1 MKRLIAFLLVCL
13 LLFSS
18 ALADGITATITG
30 GWLRLRDAP
39 SYDSNTIASYFT
51 GTKVTI
57 LSTSNGWSFVRMSD
71 GATGYMNAGYLSVGS
86 SVPSTPSGSSIY
98 ATAYVTSSN
107 GGRVALR
114 AGAGKSYAVITYCNV
129 GTQITVLNAGST
141 WDRVQVGSTI
151 GYMMAKYITF
161 SPVTPVTPGGG
172 GTPVS
177 TTAYVISGNGKNVN
191 MRSGPS
197 TSYGVIASYPVGT
210 KVIVLSVGTTWNQ
223 IQAGS
228 LKGYMMKKYLTSTAP
243 GPGPAPSPSGTSAY
257 VTSSNG
263 KGVRLRSGPGT
274 GYSVI
279 GLYEVNTPVTIL
291 EKGSYWS
298 RIQVKTQVGYMMTKY
313 LSVSPAPYPPDP
325 VVNYTAYVYSE
336 NGKGVYL
343 RSGPSTS
350 DPAIALYPVGIEVRV
365 LKSNG
370 TWDYIIVG
378 TRTGYMMHKFL
389 TTSYVS
395 NVITSVSIGNLTP
408 KVNDTLVAS
417 IVPSGATA
425 SYTWI
430 NDLGVVLSTESF
442 YITQNSDV
450 GRKIRVR
457 VVGTG
462 SYSGSA
468 TSNFTSEVSGSST
481 INKVS
486 GCTINN
492 MNPRVNDILKA
503 SAVPGDATVSY
514 IWYRDGNVSVGTGA
528 TYTVTAGDTGFSLY
542 AVAIGYNSWTGSAT
556 SSKTAAVLPVSDLP
570 LTGTVTLPNS
580 AVVGNELT
588 PSLSLN
594 SYAITYQWYQNGV
607 LVGTNK
613 TLFITSDMAG
623 DDIRLVITAVTGSGY
638 SGSVSSSYCL
648 IQSGIHGSLLLPKA
662 HAAFP
667 IQML

>member
-1 MKRLIAFLLVCL
+1 MKRLTAVLLVLL

-18 ALADGITATITG
+18 AVAEGITAHIVG

-57 LSTSNGWSFVRMSD
+57 LSTSNGWSYVRMSD
-71 GATGYMNAGYLSVGS
+71 GATGYMNASYLSTGS
-86 SVPSTPSGSSIY
+86 STPSTPSGSSIY

-141 WDRVQVGSTI
+141 WDRIQVGSTI

-161 SPVTPVTPGGG
+161 SPVTPDGG
-172 GTPVS
+172 GTPTH
-177 TTAYVISGNGKNVN
+177 TTAYVTSSNGKNVN

-197 TSYGVIASYPVGT
+197 TSYGVLASYPVGT
-210 KVIVLSVGTTWNQ
+210 KVTVLTVGSTWNY

-228 LKGYMMKKYLTSTAP
+228 LKGYMMRKYLTATAP
-243 GPGPAPSPSGTSAY
+243 GPAPGPSGSAAY
-257 VTSSNG
+257 VTSANG
-263 KGVRLRSGPGT
+263 KAVRLRSGPGT

-279 GLYEVNTPVTIL
+279 GLYPINTPATIL
-291 EKGSYWS
+291 EKGAYWS
-298 RIQVKTQVGYMMTKY
+298 RIQIQSQVGYMMTKFLASY
-313 LSVSPAPYPPDP
+313 PTPEPPSPI
-325 VVNYTAYVYSE
+325 VNYTAYVYST

-350 DPAIALYPVGIEVRV
+350 DPAIALYPVGTEVKV
-365 LKSNG
+365 LKTNG
-370 TWDYIIVG
+370 TWDYIMVG

-408 KVNDTLVAS
+408 KAGETLVAS
-417 IVPSGATA
+417 IVPGGATA

-430 NDLGVVLSTESF
+430 NDLGVVLSTES
-442 YITQNSDV
+442 YYVTQNSDI

-462 SYSGSA
+462 LYTGSA
-468 TSNFTSEVSGSST
+468 TSNFTEAVSGSST
-481 INKVS
+481 VNKVT

-503 SAVPGDATVSY
+503 SAVPSDATVSF
-514 IWYRDGNVSVGTGA
+514 IWYRDGNVSIGTGA
-528 TYTVTAGDTGFSLY
+528 TYTVTAADTGFSLY
-542 AVAIGYNSWTGSAT
+542 AVAIGYNSWTGSAQ
-556 SSKTAAVLPVSDLP
+556 SSKTAAVLPVSDVP

-607 LVGTNK
+607 LVGTNSK
-613 TLFITSDMAG
+613 LYITSDMAG
-623 DDIRLVITAVTGSGY
+623 DDIRLVVTAVTGSGY
-638 SGSVSSSYCL
+638 TGSVSSSYCL
-648 IQSGIHGSLLLPKA
+648 IQSGIHGMHLVPKSA
-662 HAAFP
+662 V
-667 IQML
+667 